1 MYKDYV
7 ELCLRVA
14 HAAELPDRLS
24 KGGFY
29 IEALKY
35 SWNYLI
41 MFVSIPIIIALVVS
55 GALAGLLGALVGI
68 GGGLIVVPVLVL
80 GFGVDIKIA
89 IASSLIAVVASS
101 TASGSVYVGSGLTNL
116 RLGMLLEVATTIGGI
131 VGSLIAVYISP
142 TVISALFSVL
152 MILTCFLVLRAK
164 DSEKKSG
171 VASEALIN
179 ESAKEKVG
187 KLSGSYYD
195 SYLKHEV
202 HYDVKNV
209 PLGSVLSLFAGILS
223 GLLGVGGGFI
233 KVPAMALGMK
243 VPMKVA
249 AATSNLMIGVTA
261 ISSLFVYFARGFVQP
276 IIAAPVALG
285 VAGGALY
292 GTRLAEKISP
302 KLLRKIF
309 AGILVI
315 VAVQMMFKAFGVSI
329 GK

>member
-1 MYKDYV
+1 MI
-7 ELCLRVA
+7 L
-14 HAAELPDRLS
+14 
-24 KGGFY
+24 
-29 IEALKY
+29 
-35 SWNYLI
+35 
-41 MFVSIPIIIALVVS
+41 SIPLVMALVLS

-80 GFGVDIKIA
+80 GFGIDIKIA

-101 TASGSVYVGSGLTNL
+101 TASGSVYVGKGLTNL

-131 VGSLIAVYISP
+131 TGGLVAVFISP
-142 TVISALFSVL
+142 TVISGLFAVL
-152 MILTCFLVLRAK
+152 MIVTCFLILRTQ
-164 DSEKKSG
+164 DPEKKP
-171 VASEALIN
+171 ALATNTITP
-179 ESAKEKVG
+179 ESAKEDIG

-195 SYLKHEV
+195 PYLKTEI
-202 HYDVKNV
+202 HYEVKNL
-209 PLGSVLSLFAGILS
+209 PLGSFVSFFAGILS

-276 IIAAPVALG
+276 LIAAPVALG
-285 VAGGALY
+285 VVGGALY
-292 GTRLAEKISP
+292 GTTLAQKISP

-309 AGILVI
+309 AGILII
-315 VAVQMMFKAFGVSI
+315 VAVQMMLKAFGVSI

>member
-1 MYKDYV
+1 M
-7 ELCLRVA
+7 
-14 HAAELPDRLS
+14 
-24 KGGFY
+24 
-29 IEALKY
+29 I
-35 SWNYLI
+35 
-41 MFVSIPIIIALVVS
+41 VSFPLVIALGVS

-80 GFGVDIKIA
+80 GFGVDFKIA

-101 TASGSVYVGSGLTNL
+101 TASGSVYVGKGLTNL

-131 VGSLIAVYISP
+131 TGGLIAVYISS
-142 TVISALFSVL
+142 TFISALFAIL
-152 MILTCFLVLRAK
+152 MIVTCVLILRTK
-164 DSEKKSG
+164 DPVRKPAVS
-171 VASEALIN
+171 ASRVVS
-179 ESAKEKVG
+179 ESAKEDVG

-195 SYLKHEV
+195 PYLNEDI

-209 PLGSVLSLFAGILS
+209 PLGSFISFFAGVLS

-261 ISSLFVYFARGFVQP
+261 ISSLFVYFARGYVQP

-285 VAGGALY
+285 VVGGALY
-292 GTRLAEKISP
+292 GTTLAQKISP
-302 KLLRKIF
+302 ILLRKIF
-309 AGILVI
+309 AAILVI
-315 VAVQMMFKAFGVSI
+315 VAVQMILKALGVSV

>member
-1 MYKDYV
+1 MI
-7 ELCLRVA
+7 
-14 HAAELPDRLS
+14 LS
-24 KGGFY
+24 FP
-29 IEALKY
+29 L
-35 SWNYLI
+35 
-41 MFVSIPIIIALVVS
+41 VIALAVS

-101 TASGSVYVGSGLTNL
+101 TASGSVYVGKGLTNL
-116 RLGMLLEVATTIGGI
+116 RLGMLLEIATTVGGI
-131 VGSLIAVYISP
+131 TGGLIAVYISP
-142 TVISALFSVL
+142 TVISALFAFL
-152 MILTCFLVLRAK
+152 MIVTC
-164 DSEKKSG
+164 
-171 VASEALIN
+171 ALILKTKDPVRKTVVS
-179 ESAKEKVG
+179 ESQALMDSAKEDVG

-195 SYLKHEV
+195 PYLKEDV

-209 PLGSVLSLFAGILS
+209 PLGSFISFFAGVLS

-261 ISSLFVYFARGFVQP
+261 ISSLFVYFARGYVQP

-285 VAGGALY
+285 VVGGALY
-292 GTRLAEKISP
+292 GTSLAQKISP

-309 AGILVI
+309 AAILVI
-315 VAVQMMFKAFGVSI
+315 VAVQMVLKALGVSV

>member
-1 MYKDYV
+1 MI
-7 ELCLRVA
+7 L
-14 HAAELPDRLS
+14 
-24 KGGFY
+24 
-29 IEALKY
+29 
-35 SWNYLI
+35 
-41 MFVSIPIIIALVVS
+41 SIPLVIALVAS

-80 GFGVDIKIA
+80 GFGIDIKIA

-101 TASGSVYVGSGLTNL
+101 TASGSVYVGKGLTNL

-131 VGSLIAVYISP
+131 AGGLIAVFISP
-142 TVISALFSVL
+142 TVISGLFAVL
-152 MILTCFLVLRAK
+152 MLVTCVLILRTKDTVAPSSAK
-164 DSEKKSG
+164 PD
-171 VASEALIN
+171 LILS
-179 ESAKEKVG
+179 ESAKEDVG
-187 KLSGSYYD
+187 NLGGSYYD
-195 SYLKHEV
+195 PYLKSEI
-202 HYDVKNV
+202 HYDVKNL
-209 PLGSVLSLFAGILS
+209 PLGSFISFFAGILS

-285 VAGGALY
+285 VVGGALY
-292 GTRLAEKISP
+292 GTTLAQKISP

-309 AGILVI
+309 AAILVI
-315 VAVQMMFKAFGVSI
+315 VAVQMLLKTFGVSVA
-329 GK
+329 K

>member
-1 MYKDYV
+1 MI
-7 ELCLRVA
+7 
-14 HAAELPDRLS
+14 LS
-24 KGGFY
+24 VP
-29 IEALKY
+29 L
-35 SWNYLI
+35 
-41 MFVSIPIIIALVVS
+41 VVALVVS

-101 TASGSVYVGSGLTNL
+101 TASGSVYVGKGLTNL

-131 VGSLIAVYISP
+131 MGGLIAVYISP
-142 TVISALFSVL
+142 TVISALFAVL
-152 MILTCFLVLRAK
+152 MIVTCVLILCTK
-164 DSEKKSG
+164 DPVKKTAVSESLAT
-171 VASEALIN
+171 VETS
-179 ESAKEKVG
+179 KETIG

-195 SYLKHEV
+195 PYLKEEIQ
-202 HYDVKNV
+202 YDVQNV
-209 PLGSVLSLFAGILS
+209 PLGSFVSFFAGVLS

-261 ISSLFVYFARGFVQP
+261 ISSLFVYFARGYVQP

-285 VAGGALY
+285 VVGGALY
-292 GTRLAEKISP
+292 GTTLAQKISP
-302 KLLRKIF
+302 KLLRKMF
-309 AGILVI
+309 AVILVI
-315 VAVQMMFKAFGVSI
+315 VAVQMVLKSLGVSV